1 MDYKI
6 GLKRGTVVLEKHH
19 QEWAEAFGVE
29 KESLK
34 NLLKNSVLDIQ
45 HIGSTSI
52 PGLVA
57 KPIIDMLMAVKSLE
71 KVKNIRSLLES
82 AGYEYRENGP
92 NEDQVLFVKG
102 PEELRTHYLH
112 ITELNSSVWQNDL
125 AFRDYLRSHPKTVTE
140 YENLKNDLASK
151 YADKRGE
158 YTSGKNTFIKSVLR
172 LAELRRATLIASA
185 GASTRLASSNLSD
198 EEVDA
203 INKSSGQK

>member
-82 AGYEYRENGP
+82 AGYEYRENGSD
-92 NEDQVLFVKG
+92 NIQVL
-102 PEELRTHYLH
+102 
-112 ITELNSSVWQNDL
+112 
-125 AFRDYLRSHPKTVTE
+125 
-140 YENLKNDLASK
+140 
-151 YADKRGE
+151 
-158 YTSGKNTFIKSVLR
+158 
-172 LAELRRATLIASA
+172 
-185 GASTRLASSNLSD
+185 
-198 EEVDA
+198 
-203 INKSSGQK
+203 